1 MSRLSSVA
9 VTVAALALS
18 ACRTAIHP
26 WGGSVEAAKRHA
38 DNAFAAFAYRFH
50 NVQRDPRFA
59 RARALMGKHA
69 LTPSRIFGDTSLWTI
84 SNAEERTRA
93 LYVQGSYGEGRYL
106 FSARPSAP
114 YPTRL
119 GDQRHFLQ
127 LRNVGED
134 TYEWYTMVDHGIGPV
149 RAGQVADALG
159 AVFTAFDGRPD
170 AELLAE
176 ARATFPRTGRHL
188 GQILALDSLRT
199 APGADGTTT
208 FAMYVSYRVATLRKG
223 YPAFADYV
231 QKYIA
236 SSNFRIQLGDRT
248 GARYLDVRQRD
259 AAFVVR
265 LRARNGSL
273 VSLAGPPRP
282 LPDSLLLLADA
293 SAKFKIFR
301 VGFSKLVGDFTIERG
316 EHERAWMMRFRKEP
330 DWDFPLAA
338 DRLIKTPL
346 RRPFEGRGSEVRLAV
361 RDDLGSQAM
370 SVRQVRTTVRE
381 SAIMRWLGSL
391 GASAFGDYEGNTE
404 REENRFMQ
412 ELFGALRQDFAQY
425 RP

>member
-1 MSRLSSVA
+1 MRN
-9 VTVAALALS
+9 
-18 ACRTAIHP
+18 
-26 WGGSVEAAKRHA
+26 A

-59 RARALMGKHA
+59 RARTLMGKHA
-69 LTPSRIFGDTSLWTI
+69 LTPSRIFGDTTLWTV
-84 SNAEERTRA
+84 SKEPERTRA
-93 LYVQGSYGEGRYL
+93 LYVQGSHGDGGYL
-106 FSARPSAP
+106 FSARTSAP
-114 YPTRL
+114 YPARL
-119 GDQRHFLQ
+119 GDQRHYLQ
-127 LRNVGED
+127 LRDLGED
-134 TYEWYTMVDHGIGPV
+134 SYEWYTMVDHGIGPV
-149 RAGQVADALG
+149 GAGQVADAVG
-159 AVFTAFDGRPD
+159 AVFTAFDGRRD
-170 AELLAE
+170 AELLAD

-188 GQILALDSLRT
+188 GQLFALDSLRSS
-199 APGADGTTT
+199 PNADGTTAL
-208 FAMYVSYRVATLRKG
+208 AMYVSYRVGTLRRD

-236 SSNFRIQLGDRT
+236 SSDFRMQLGDRT
-248 GARYLDVRQRD
+248 GARYLDLRQRD
-259 AAFVVR
+259 ASAVLR

-273 VSLAGPPRP
+273 VSLTGAPRP

-301 VGFSKLVGDFTIERG
+301 VGFSGLVGDFTIERG

-330 DWDFPLAA
+330 GWNFPLAA
-338 DRLIKTPL
+338 DRLIKSPL
-346 RRPFEGRGSEVRLAV
+346 RRPFQGRGTEVRLAV
-361 RDDLGSQAM
+361 RDDLGSQTM
-370 SVRQVRTTVRE
+370 SVRQVRTAVRE

-412 ELFGALRQDFAQY
+412 ELFGALRQDVAQF